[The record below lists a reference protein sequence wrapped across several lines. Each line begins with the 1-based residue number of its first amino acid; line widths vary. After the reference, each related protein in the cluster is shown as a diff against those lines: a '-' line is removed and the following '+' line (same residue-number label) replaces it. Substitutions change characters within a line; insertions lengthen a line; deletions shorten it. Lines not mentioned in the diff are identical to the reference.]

1 MEEGW
6 KRKRA
11 EKLSPLT
18 VVGETPRG
26 ERNVISRRFDGEP
39 ARHETFGCEHRER
52 SLAPTSS
59 NDDCCT
65 LALVPP
71 ARLLLDTGPT
81 AYGFGDRNG
90 CGGGKEKGGNPPL
103 KKPLEPFAATVE
115 QRMEEGPEC

>member
-59 NDDCCT
+59 TTTAVPSHLCRPLGCYLIPDRPRMG
-65 LALVPP
+65 LATE
-71 ARLLLDTGPT
+71 TGV
-81 AYGFGDRNG
+81 GE
-90 CGGGKEKGGNPPL
+90 EKKRGETHL
-103 KKPLEPFAATVE
+103 
-115 QRMEEGPEC
+115 